1 MAVTTNTNPA
11 ATPAL
16 NILIPQF
23 LKAMFQPVP
32 AVVVMVL
39 NIKLP
44 RLLVP
49 ATNAPA
55 TANAVMIR
63 LLPLAYQVPAPFIN
77 YAKPA
82 VNPPALMKATANM
95 VLPKSAMAAAD
106 IAPSAKR
113 PVIIIALT
121 GLPSLKPQCAKA
133 TPTVSLSK
141 KTTSALS

>member
-1 MAVTTNTNPA
+1 MAVTTNINPA
-11 ATPAL
+11 VTPAL

-23 LKAMFQPVP
+23 LKAMFLPVL
-32 AVVVMVL
+32 AIAVMVL
-39 NIKLP
+39 NIKLLK
-44 RLLVP
+44 LLVP
-49 ATNAPA
+49 ATNAPEIVSV
-55 TANAVMIR
+55 VMIR

-82 VNPPALMKATANM
+82 VSQSVLMKAIANTAHQ
-95 VLPKSAMAAAD
+95 KSAMAVAD

-113 PVIIIALT
+113 PVITIALT

>member
-1 MAVTTNTNPA
+1 MAVTTNINPA
-11 ATPAL
+11 VTPAL

-23 LKAMFQPVP
+23 LKAMFLP
-32 AVVVMVL
+32 ALAAAATVS
-39 NIKLP
+39 NTKLP
-44 RLLVP
+44 KPPAPTTNVP
-49 ATNAPA
+49 ETVNAAMTP
-55 TANAVMIR
+55 
-63 LLPLAYQVPAPFIN
+63 LHPLAYPVPAPFIN

-113 PVIIIALT
+113 PVITIALT

-133 TPTVSLSK
+133 TPTVSLFK

>member
-11 ATPAL
+11 ATPAP
-16 NILIPQF
+16 NILILLF
-23 LKAMFQPVP
+23 LRATFLPVL
-32 AVVVMVL
+32 AAAATVS
-39 NIKLP
+39 NTKLP
-44 RLLVP
+44 KPPAPTTNVP
-49 ATNAPA
+49 ETV
-55 TANAVMIR
+55 NAVMIR

-95 VLPKSAMAAAD
+95 VLPKSAMAVAD

-113 PVIIIALT
+113 PVITIALT